1 MFQLKPLSREAI
13 PGALARAER
22 YRLLNEPWEAQSI
35 CEDVLRVDPGNQ
47 QALIM
52 LLLAL
57 TEQFDQG
64 INIQNV
70 TDVLSRIQGEYER
83 RYYTGI
89 FHERRAASLI
99 RQGDYRSGSVVFELV
114 REAMRCYEAA
124 ESIRPAGNDDA
135 LLRWNT
141 CVRLLERSPYLRP
154 AREERAEPI
163 LSE

>member
-1 MFQLKPLSREAI
+1 MFQLKPLSRDAI

-22 YRLLNEPWEAQSI
+22 YRLLNEPWEAESI
-35 CEDVLRVDPGNQ
+35 CEDVLRVEPGNQ
-47 QALIM
+47 PAIIM

-64 INIQNV
+64 INAQHAAEV
-70 TDVLSRIQGEYER
+70 VLRIEGEYER
-83 RYYTGI
+83 NYYAGI
-89 FHERRAASLI
+89 CHERRAATLL
-99 RQGDYRSGSVVFELV
+99 RQGDYRSGTVVFELV
-114 REAMRCYEAA
+114 REAMRCYERA
-124 ESIRPAGNDDA
+124 EAVRPAGNDDA
-135 LLRWNT
+135 VLRWNT

>member
-1 MFQLKPLSREAI
+1 MFQLKPLSKEAI

-35 CEDVLRVDPGNQ
+35 CEDVLRVEPGNQ
-47 QALIM
+47 PALIM

-64 INIQNV
+64 INVQSVSEALAGIRG
-70 TDVLSRIQGEYER
+70 DYER
-83 RYYTGI
+83 HYYSGI
-89 FHERRAASLI
+89 FYERRAASFM

-114 REAMRCYEAA
+114 REAMRCYERA

-135 LLRWNT
+135 VLRWNT
-141 CVRLLERSPYLRP
+141 CVRLLERSPYLQP